1 MKLKEAQERIKPICG
16 IPFGELFSDI
26 DPEMAIVNKGKI
38 GQMLELALG
47 KKLDSGNIDFED
59 GELKTN
65 KCDAL
70 GNPKE
75 TVFITQIATIIDDL
89 IAEKPF
95 EETHLFQKISNLL
108 YVPVSKDGEPC
119 EWMFLDAIHINLS
132 KPEFA
137 PLMDIWREDYYSICK
152 QLKKHI
158 ETSADG
164 YIHTSNGK
172 HIQVR
177 SKDSKDPRTGNYHPI
192 YSQIY
197 GRYVSNKNH
206 AFYFQKQFVYDIKRA
221 YGG

>member
-1 MKLKEAQERIKPICG
+1 MKLIEAQEKIKPKCG

-26 DPEMAIVNKGKI
+26 DPEMAIVNKGKV

-47 KKLDSGNIDFED
+47 KKLDNGNIDFED

-75 TVFITQIATIIDDL
+75 TVYITQIATIIADL
-89 IAEKPF
+89 IAEKPL
-95 EETHLFQKISNLL
+95 EETHLYQKIRTLL
-108 YVPVSKDGEPC
+108 YVPVSKDGKPC
-119 EWMFLDAIHINLS
+119 EWMFLDAIHIDLS
-132 KPEFA
+132 KQEFA
-137 PLMDIWREDYYSICK
+137 SLMDIWREDYYSICR

-164 YIHTSNGK
+164 YIHTSNGT

-177 SKDSKDPRTGNYHPI
+177 SKDSKPYHPI

-206 AFYFQKQFVYDIKRA
+206 AFYFQKQFVYDVRKA

>member
-95 EETHLFQKISNLL
+95 EETHLYQKIRN
-108 YVPVSKDGEPC
+108 YNVVFYKD
-119 EWMFLDAIHINLS
+119 
-132 KPEFA
+132 
-137 PLMDIWREDYYSICK
+137 
-152 QLKKHI
+152 
-158 ETSADG
+158 
-164 YIHTSNGK
+164 
-172 HIQVR
+172 
-177 SKDSKDPRTGNYHPI
+177 KDPNVY
-192 YSQIY
+192 
-197 GRYVSNKNH
+197 NKALKHLVNETKKGKM
-206 AFYFQKQFVYDIKRA
+206 F
-221 YGG
+221 GE